1 MSALELRRLEN
12 VGKYRKG
19 DYRWVVVETISGESL
34 AVGRFVYKATA
45 ARAIRGA
52 NKSADRI
59 LRLFLYGGPIT
70 KIRAKVALKRYFLA
84 YAASEGF
91 GSKDRYIYR
100 YERKTTA

>member
-12 VGKYRKG
+12 VGKYQKG
-19 DYRWVVVETISGESL
+19 DYRWAVVETISGESL

-52 NKSADRI
+52 SKSADRI
-59 LRLFLYGGPIT
+59 LRSFLYGDDAA
-70 KIRAKVALKRYFLA
+70 KMRARVVLKRYFLA

-91 GSKDRYIYR
+91 VSKDRYVYR
-100 YERKTTA
+100 YERKASL